1 MFFGMKRKKWK
12 KQPIDAPLEATQ
24 EAAHYDPDA
33 YLTVSGF
40 GLPLLAFSFEKEVED
55 RARKY
60 VHEVNGDEHNGDYM
74 DTFLTA
80 RADQLR
86 RSLDLQL
93 ARKTFTIQ
101 ERARGQA
108 ARVLRAQEAL
118 AQAQRELARCQ
129 AELAHLRQLDDS
141 PF

>member
-1 MFFGMKRKKWK
+1 MLRRKQG
-12 KQPIDAPLEATQ
+12 QPIDAALAANQEAT
-24 EAAHYDPDA
+24 HYDPDA
-33 YLTVSGF
+33 YLSVSGF
-40 GLPLLAFSFEKEVED
+40 CLPLWSFSFENEVEN

-74 DTFLTA
+74 DAFLTA

-86 RSLDLQL
+86 RSLDSQL
-93 ARKTFTIQ
+93 ASKAYTIQ